1 MKKTIATLEAH
12 MGSNRLPGKVMK
24 EILGKPILET
34 IVNRARGSH
43 LLEDVVIITTTN
55 PKDDVIV
62 DLCVNKNISFY
73 RGNVKTHVKDVLDQ
87 VLSGAKE
94 YKGDTIVELIS
105 DNPLIDSGVIDKVVQ
120 YYFDNDYDYVSNFI
134 PQITYPTGISVQV
147 FPTKLLDEVDK
158 LTSDPTDPEYIKNRE
173 NVTWYIY
180 HHLEKYRI
188 GTVEADE
195 ILRAP
200 KIRLD
205 LDQPE
210 DFILIKTIY
219 EHFNDLKVPLQD
231 VLKYLKENPKLIS
244 INQKYLTGEEKYV

>member
-1 MKKTIATLEAH
+1 MDTKMKKTIATLEAH

-94 YKGDTIVELIS
+94 YKGDTIVE
-105 DNPLIDSGVIDKVVQ
+105 
-120 YYFDNDYDYVSNFI
+120 
-134 PQITYPTGISVQV
+134 
-147 FPTKLLDEVDK
+147 
-158 LTSDPTDPEYIKNRE
+158 
-173 NVTWYIY
+173 
-180 HHLEKYRI
+180 
-188 GTVEADE
+188 
-195 ILRAP
+195 
-200 KIRLD
+200 
-205 LDQPE
+205 
-210 DFILIKTIY
+210 
-219 EHFNDLKVPLQD
+219 
-231 VLKYLKENPKLIS
+231 
-244 INQKYLTGEEKYV
+244 